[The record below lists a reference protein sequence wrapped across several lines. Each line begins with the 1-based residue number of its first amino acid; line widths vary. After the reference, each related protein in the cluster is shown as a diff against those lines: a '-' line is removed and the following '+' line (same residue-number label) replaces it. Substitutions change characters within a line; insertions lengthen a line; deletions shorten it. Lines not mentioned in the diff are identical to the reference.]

1 MPARPL
7 SPQDLQKIH
16 DLAKQWGKIV
26 VRRAFGDDGPGL
38 DVDLSAM
45 EQVAGAAARGLTAA
59 PWRRPP
65 ASKPTASATPSPVP
79 PAAGRARLATTPA
92 PSTSAAGSSCTT
104 SPWPTARPAA
114 GIFSPQR
121 LPLGLDTHGYSP
133 VVLLRLV
140 TAAGQLKSFDLA
152 AQMARLLAEVP
163 ISGRHLG

>member
-1 MPARPL
+1 GGGVGR
-7 SPQDLQKIH
+7 
-16 DLAKQWGKIV
+16 G
-26 VRRAFGDDGPGL
+26 GPGGGWRGPRPG
-38 DVDLSAM
+38 
-45 EQVAGAAARGLTAA
+45 AGPGA

-79 PAAGRARLATTPA
+79 PAAGRARLATKTA

-152 AQMARLLAEVP
+152 AQMARLPAEVP
-163 ISGRHLG
+163 ISGRPLGRPPPPIGPRL